1 MSKSKKN
8 VIDPELII
16 ARYGADT
23 VRWFILSD
31 TPPERDIEWTEAGAE
46 GAWRFVQ
53 RLWRTINAINDLPR
67 GTSPGS
73 ADIETRRAVHRTI
86 DAVTQDLE
94 QLRYNRAIA
103 RLYEMV
109 NALNE
114 GLQNAGANSATH
126 AALREGANALTRL
139 VAPMMPHLAEECWQ
153 LLGHE
158 ELVAEAPWPNADP
171 ALVARDTITMAVQIN
186 GKRRDEIVLPADLET
201 RMVEAAVLELE
212 SVKRAL
218 EGRQVRKLIVV
229 PGRIA
234 NVVTS

>member
-1 MSKSKKN
+1 
-8 VIDPELII
+8 
-16 ARYGADT
+16 
-23 VRWFILSD
+23 
-31 TPPERDIEWTEAGAE
+31 
-46 GAWRFVQ
+46 
-53 RLWRTINAINDLPR
+53 
-67 GTSPGS
+67 
-73 ADIETRRAVHRTI
+73 
-86 DAVTQDLE
+86 
-94 QLRYNRAIA
+94 
-103 RLYEMV
+103 
-109 NALNE
+109 
-114 GLQNAGANSATH
+114 LQNAGANSATH

-158 ELVAEAPWPNADP
+158 GLVAEAPWPNADP